1 MAGCQGCQ
9 HIGKL
14 DCATELRLGLG
25 WVRLGTEVAKE
36 LNESLIYESSW
47 SSNLKSRDGSI
58 ERRVHKELQPELKP
72 ELKLELAEAKNK
84 PSTNNILVC
93 EPEQKQ

>member
-14 DCATELRLGLG
+14 HCATELRLGWG

-36 LNESLIYESSW
+36 FNESLIYESSW

-58 ERRVHKELQPELKP
+58 ERRFHKELEL
-72 ELKLELAEAKNK
+72 EAELELVAK
-84 PSTNNILVC
+84 L
-93 EPEQKQ
+93 